1 MKRGGPPFTPNI
13 AMANQFLKALD
24 HAGIFTF
31 QTFCDRKESSDGS
44 LIRVLHGSLVQ
55 HASLLAKLNARG
67 AGIFVMVN
75 RGDGIVHPGEK
86 TCRTGK
92 NVIAVRSLFADLD
105 GSPLAPVIA
114 ALQPDIVVESSPGRW
129 HAYWLTNDCPLT
141 DFRLCQQRIAMKF
154 NSDPKV
160 VDLPR
165 VMRLPGFI
173 HQKAEPFMAHMT
185 YPE

>member
-1 MKRGGPPFTPNI
+1 MMIAQLEPNLT
-13 AMANQFLKALD
+13 AARAFLTILD
-24 HAGIFTF
+24 PTGIFTF
-31 QTFCDRKESSDGS
+31 QTFDDDKERKDMR
-44 LIRVLHGSLVQ
+44 LARVLHGTLDQ
-55 HASLLAKLNARG
+55 HEAALTHLQQKG
-67 AGIFVMVN
+67 AGVFMMVN

-92 NVIAVRSLFADLD
+92 NVIAVRALFSDLD
-105 GSPLAPVIA
+105 GSPLGPVLA

-129 HAYWLTNDCPLT
+129 HAYWLTNDCPLA

-165 VMRLPGFI
+165 VMRLPGFV
-173 HQKAEPFMAHMT
+173 HQKAEPFMTHMT
-185 YPE
+185 YPA